1 MSTKNKLDYMSIYLA
16 ALEAAERAEHKYRLE
31 HGEGFMC
38 GFAWIHIPNGRDPFV
53 NWLKKNNLGS
63 KHWQKGYYLW
73 NPSKCASQ
81 SVDLLEHCSR
91 VFAAVLKEHGI
102 NCQSQSR
109 LD

>member
-1 MSTKNKLDYMSIYLA
+1 MDYISIYTK
-16 ALEAAERAEHKYRLE
+16 ALEAAKQAENDYLQQ

-38 GFAWIHIPNGRDPFV
+38 GFAWVYFPNGRDRFV

-63 KHWQKGYYLW
+63 KHWKKGYLLW
-73 NPSKCASQ
+73 NPTRSGSQ
-81 SVDLLEHCSR
+81 SIDLLEHCSR
-91 VFAAVLKEHGI
+91 VFANVLREQGI

>member
-1 MSTKNKLDYMSIYLA
+1 MDYISIYTEA
-16 ALEAAERAEHKYRLE
+16 MEAAKVAEHEFRLQ

-38 GFAWIHIPNGRDPFV
+38 GFAWVYFPNGRDKFV

-63 KHWQKGYYLW
+63 KHWKKGYLLW
-73 NPSKCASQ
+73 NPSKCGSQ
-81 SVDLLEHCSR
+81 SIDLLEHCSIA
-91 VFAAVLKEHGI
+91 FSQVLKKHGI